1 MYPIESTLLIYPLNV
16 IFLSILLNLVTLQSV
31 HSMNAVIQVSATA
44 WTNIYIDKV
53 IN

>member
-1 MYPIESTLLIYPLNV
+1 MYPIESPLLIYPLSV
-16 IFLSILLNLVTLQSV
+16 IFLSIHVELVTLQSM

-44 WTNIYIDKV
+44 STNIYIDKV